1 MEIVLYSVELRKSSI
16 LLLLCTMMIWLPWK
30 VIIAAAPHAPLP
42 QVNVIG
48 NLLTG
53 LQASGS
59 ENSEVSIVEN
69 GGFEEG
75 LKGWEVTN
83 GNRAMYLAYR
93 SDMEV
98 NDRHE

>member
-1 MEIVLYSVELRKSSI
+1 MN
-16 LLLLCTMMIWLPWK
+16 
-30 VIIAAAPHAPLP
+30 AAPFASAPA
-42 QVNVIG
+42 IG
-48 NLLTG
+48 DVFTRF
-53 LQASGS
+53 QTSGS